1 MHSSFKKFQKNE
13 KNQNELPHSLSSI
26 RTYSQPHSV
35 NRYPS
40 LNNRFTYG
48 QDQFFSFL
56 GASWSLLISASLGFK
71 NSVSGLRG
79 AGVSFLSF
87 SSSALLED
95 SFDFSAEFVVVVEP
109 KEPKLDFALADPNA
123 KSPADAGAGFSS
135 VEPLPFPLK
144 DISKVHYYQ

>member
-1 MHSSFKKFQKNE
+1 M
-13 KNQNELPHSLSSI
+13 SSI
-26 RTYSQPHSV
+26 RTYSKPNSV
-35 NRYPS
+35 KRYPS

>member
-1 MHSSFKKFQKNE
+1 MRSSFKNFQKNE

>member
-1 MHSSFKKFQKNE
+1 MRSSFKNFQKNE

-95 SFDFSAEFVVVVEP
+95 SFDFSAGFVVVVVEP

-123 KSPADAGAGFSS
+123 KSPADAGFSS

>member
-1 MHSSFKKFQKNE
+1 M
-13 KNQNELPHSLSSI
+13 SSI
-26 RTYSQPHSV
+26 RTYSKPNSV
-35 NRYPS
+35 NHYPS

-95 SFDFSAEFVVVVEP
+95 SFDFSAGFVVVVVEP

-123 KSPADAGAGFSS
+123 KSPADAGFSS

-144 DISKVHYYQ
+144 DMSKVHYYQ

>member
-1 MHSSFKKFQKNE
+1 M
-13 KNQNELPHSLSSI
+13 SSI
-26 RTYSQPHSV
+26 RTYSKPNSV
-35 NRYPS
+35 NHYPS

-123 KSPADAGAGFSS
+123 KSPADAGFSS

>member
-1 MHSSFKKFQKNE
+1 MRSSFKNFQKNE

-71 NSVSGLRG
+71 NSVNGLRG

-144 DISKVHYYQ
+144 DMSKVHYYQ

>member
-1 MHSSFKKFQKNE
+1 MRSSFKNFQKNE

-95 SFDFSAEFVVVVEP
+95 SFDFSAEFVVVEP

-144 DISKVHYYQ
+144 DMSKVHYYQ

>member
-1 MHSSFKKFQKNE
+1 MRSSFKSFQKNE